1 MKSIKWRIVSGALL
15 VTFLAL
21 TFLLSYDYLGTRSII
36 LSNFHYQQTELVDNH
51 STKMDA
57 WLKDKMRLIDTLA
70 YNELVFKPDFINSAD
85 FFSKVVKD
93 NPELSD
99 IYMGL
104 ESGKFIDGTGWVP
117 PADYDPRKR
126 SWYQE
131 AKSAGKTVFTSPYL
145 DLITKK
151 LVVSVAKPVYDA
163 NGQMVGVLGGD
174 VLLDTLTNQ
183 TAQIKVGKTGYAFLV
198 GKDGFILAHPD
209 QELVMKSNL
218 LQDKNQQLSLLA
230 QKMLKGET
238 GNGSYNYKGMDKLA
252 FYAPISS
259 TGWSLVANVSAQE
272 GTRVLTML
280 LLKNIFVGLTM
291 ILVLGFFLFFLA
303 VRIAKPVEEI
313 TALTKNLAQGNL
325 TRIVE
330 TKSQDEIG
338 VLASNFNQMIGNIR
352 GLLEKIAQSSGKLTN
367 FSEEIASSAEETAR
381 ATEQVAQTIGEI
393 AQGASQQ
400 ALNAQQGGERLEN
413 LVQQISRVN
422 QQSQNVQQA
431 AEDSYL
437 LVENGLQAI
446 ARQTQAVQENNQASQ
461 NVAQAIDVLAGHSKE
476 IDSIVQTITNIA
488 EQTNLLALNAA
499 IEAARA
505 GEQGRGFAVV
515 AEEVR
520 KLAEESGDAAGQIAK
535 LIREIQQGTES
546 AVEEMEKAEH
556 IVLNQN
562 AIVEETQKVFKGISE
577 SVVRTKEE
585 MEKITQGVGVAQ
597 KETRDTL
604 KFIQEIAAV
613 AEENAAGAQEISA
626 ASEEQTATA
635 EEIAANAQTLA
646 GLAQELEEE
655 VRKFKI

>member
-1 MKSIKWRIVSGALL
+1 MKSIKWKIVSGALL

-36 LSNFHYQQTELVDNH
+36 LSNFLHQQTELVNDN

-70 YNELVFKPDFINSAD
+70 YNELVVKPDLVNSAA

-93 NPELSD
+93 NSELSD

-104 ESGKFIDGTGWVP
+104 ENGGFIDGTGWVP
-117 PADYDPRKR
+117 PTDYDPRKR

-131 AKSAGKTVFTSPYL
+131 AKSAGKTIFTSPYL

-151 LVVSVAKPVYDA
+151 LVVSVVKPIYNP
-163 NGQMVGVLGGD
+163 NGQLVGVMGGD

-183 TAQIKVGKTGYAFLV
+183 IAEIKVGKTGYAFLV
-198 GKDGFILAHPD
+198 GKDGFILAHPN
-209 QELVMKSNL
+209 QELIMKSNL

-230 QKMLKGET
+230 QKMVQGQT
-238 GNGSYNYKGMDKLA
+238 GNGSYDYNGTAKLA
-252 FYAPISS
+252 FYAPLSS
-259 TGWSLVANVSAQE
+259 TGWSLVATVTAQE
-272 GTRVLTML
+272 GAQELTKL
-280 LLKNIFVGLTM
+280 LLRNVFLGSIM
-291 ILVLGFFLFFLA
+291 IIVLGLFLFFLA
-303 VRIAKPVEEI
+303 ARITKPVTELTE
-313 TALTKNLAQGNL
+313 LTKDLAQGNL
-325 TRIVE
+325 NRNVE
-330 TKSQDEIG
+330 LKSQDEIG
-338 VLASNFNQMIGNIR
+338 ILGSNFNQMIGSLR

-367 FSEEIASSAEETAR
+367 FSEEIANSSEGTAR

-400 ALNAQQGGERLEN
+400 ALHAEQGSERLEN
-413 LVQQISRVN
+413 LVQHIIQVS
-422 QQSQNVQQA
+422 QQSENVGQA
-431 AEDSYL
+431 AEKSYQ
-437 LVENGLQAI
+437 LVEQGLKAI
-446 ARQTQAVQENNQASQ
+446 EKQTQAALENNQASHK
-461 NVAQAIDVLAGHSKE
+461 VAQAIDVLANHSKE
-476 IDSIVQTITNIA
+476 IDTIVQTITNIA

-535 LIREIQQGTES
+535 LIREIQQGTKA
-546 AVEEMEKAEH
+546 AVEEMEKAEK
-556 IVLNQN
+556 IALNQN
-562 AIVEETQKVFKGISE
+562 IIVEETQNVFKGIAQG
-577 SVVRTKEE
+577 VVKTKEE
-585 MEKITQGVGVAQ
+585 MEKISQEVQVVQ

-604 KFIQEIAAV
+604 KFIQEIAVV

-626 ASEEQTATA
+626 ASQEQTANA
-635 EEIAANAQTLA
+635 QEIAANAQTLA
-646 GLAQELEEE
+646 GLAQELGSE